1 MFAGD
6 KSKPAADASYK
17 NLFWENLLADQ
28 SFNVGTKIQRN
39 KQIGFID
46 SLGPFFRVHLDL
58 LVHNLH
64 NFPQSVLAFYTSTTD
79 TFDIYIIDSKFLLFS
94 CFINNRY
101 QSFVWEIEQNRWYN
115 LIIEKKTV
123 NRKVIK
129 SKILSLYIFKSSGKF
144 YCDNRR
150 KNDTFHPTSYSRDLL
165 KGQSVCWKQ
174 PPWSSG
180 C

>member
-17 NLFWENLLADQ
+17 NLIWENLLADQ

-174 PPWSSG
+174 PP
-180 C
+180 